1 MNWQPPDW
9 MKSVYAR
16 YGLAGALAVIVITI
30 AAHLLGIIDAAALL
44 GL

>member
-9 MKSVYAR
+9 AKTVYMQ
-16 YGLAGALAVIVITI
+16 YGLVGALVIVMVII
-30 AAHLLGIIDAAALL
+30 AAHLLGIIDATALL